1 MINNRKTCFFK
12 VGGSKMAVQYEDA
25 LENLLWL
32 STKLIGARTLF
43 VSHIEETFKVIK
55 VFNEDGCY
63 LNEGMELPKDHAI

>member
-1 MINNRKTCFFK
+1 
-12 VGGSKMAVQYEDA
+12 MAVQYEDA